1 MLEDNE
7 KERFCELFDGSRAG
21 LCCGVYIDTVPVNKP
36 SGVFDSGHGSS
47 LAKQPASLNTLQ
59 Q

>member
-7 KERFCELFDGSRAG
+7 KERFCGLFNGTRPG
-21 LCCGVYIDTVPVNKP
+21 LCSGFYIDTVAVNKS
-36 SGVFDSGHGSS
+36 SGVFGSGPGSG